1 MKNLAKILG
10 IAFVLSVSAT
20 YAHSADVAKGKKVFN
35 KCKACHSLNAG
46 KNGIGPSLAGLF
58 GRTAGTTEK
67 YKFSKAMSEAG
78 SKGLVW
84 NDKTLTDYLKK
95 PRDYVKGT
103 KMTFAGLNKASDLEN
118 IIAFLKDATK

>member
-1 MKNLAKILG
+1 MKNLTKILG
-10 IAFVLSVSAT
+10 IAFILSISTT
-20 YAHSADVAKGKKVFN
+20 YAHSSDVAKGKSVFN
-35 KCKACHSLNAG
+35 KCKACHSLAAG

-58 GRTAGTTEK
+58 GRKAGTAGN
-67 YKFSKAMSEAG
+67 YKFSKAMQDAG
-78 SKGLVW
+78 GKGLVW
-84 NDKTLTDYLKK
+84 DEKTLADYLKK

>member
-1 MKNLAKILG
+1 MKHFFKILG
-10 IAFVLSVSAT
+10 IAFILSTPAT
-20 YAHSADVAKGKKVFN
+20 YAHSADVAKGKVVFN

-58 GRTAGTTEK
+58 GRKAGTTDK
-67 YKFSKAMSEAG
+67 YRFSNAMKEAG

-84 NDKTLTDYLKK
+84 DEKTLTEYLKK

-103 KMTFAGLNKASDLEN
+103 KMTFAGLKKASDLEN
-118 IIAFLKDATK
+118 IIAFLKEATK